1 MKPYLI
7 ISFGMLIYAFAATG
21 FLVPHKIVGGGAT
34 GIATVLFYLFKIPV
48 GIGYFLVN
56 IGTEIRYQNHFRY
69 HCRECVPGY
78 YAALDACGRYF
89 TRREIYEYHYR
100 CNADR
105 YRYRRIALCWW
116 KYRRYGYH
124 CDVGDQIPQCQSGA
138 GIDGM

>member
-34 GIATVLFYLFKIPV
+34 GLLLYYSICSKFRRYRLFFGEYPV
-48 GIGYFLVN
+48 ADYCDEG

-89 TRREIYEYHYR
+89 THEKFMSTIIAAMLTGTVSAYR
-100 CNADR
+100 SLLVEVPEV
-105 YRYRRIALCWW
+105 RISLRCW
-116 KYRRYGYH
+116 
-124 CDVGDQIPQCQSGA
+124 
-138 GIDGM
+138 